1 MIKPLQTFNF
11 FLIEDMWRDVDGRIL
26 ADVLSMYDLIIDER
40 TQFARIY
47 DYHRWIL
54 FYFRASAGKISLTL
68 WRIPR
73 Q

>member
-11 FLIEDMWRDVDGRIL
+11 FLIEDMWKDVDGHVL
-26 ADVLSMYDLIIDER
+26 ADVLAMYDLVIDER